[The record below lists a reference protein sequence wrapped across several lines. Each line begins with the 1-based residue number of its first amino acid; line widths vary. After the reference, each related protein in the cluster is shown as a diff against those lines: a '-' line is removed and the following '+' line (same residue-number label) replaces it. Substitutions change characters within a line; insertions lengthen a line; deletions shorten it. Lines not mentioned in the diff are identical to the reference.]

1 MAGILKLV
9 KNQNSNKNYKRQDLR
24 RIIAKKYYNNKTYQ
38 MIEIHF
44 LKNYLALNPI
54 RYTT

>member
-44 LKNYLALNPI
+44 LKN
-54 RYTT
+54 